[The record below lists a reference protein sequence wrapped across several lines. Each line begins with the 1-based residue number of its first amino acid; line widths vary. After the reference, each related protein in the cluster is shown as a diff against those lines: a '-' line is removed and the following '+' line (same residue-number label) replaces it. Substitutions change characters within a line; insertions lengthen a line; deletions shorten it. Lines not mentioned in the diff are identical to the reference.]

1 MFTGIIEEIGKV
13 LEIRRFSK
21 SIRLKISSNFVT
33 SDIQTGSSVCVNGAC
48 LTVVQLG
55 NNFFEVDVVEETIK
69 RTNLGFLTVGTFVN
83 LERAR
88 KFNDRIDGHIVQGH
102 IDAIGRIVR
111 VQDFKEVRLFYVSY
125 PQEFKLNLV
134 EKGSIAVDGI
144 SLTIAELNDNFFGV
158 SIIPYTFE
166 NTNLKFRKVGDLVN
180 LEFDIFGKYVLNYLK
195 WSNSNNKT
203 ENSILKNYYQQPD
216 L

>member
-195 WSNSNNKT
+195 WSNSNNKS

>member
-111 VQDFKEVRLFYVSY
+111 VQDFKEVRLFNISY

-180 LEFDIFGKYVLNYLK
+180 LEFDILGKYVLKYLK

>member
-48 LTVVQLG
+48 LTVVHLG

-111 VQDFKEVRLFYVSY
+111 VQDFKEVRLFYISY

-180 LEFDIFGKYVLNYLK
+180 LEFDILGKYVLKYLK